1 MKISVDFEGR
11 AESYLDDE
19 RGCMNSQE
27 AIAAL
32 REEITHNHA
41 QIERLDESNARQ
53 REAARTI
60 RAMLKELESSLYTE
74 HSEAYYQRILAL
86 LEQTWGVK

>member
-1 MKISVDFEGR
+1 
-11 AESYLDDE
+11 
-19 RGCMNSQE
+19 MNSQE

-32 REEITHNHA
+32 REEIAHNHA

-60 RAMLKELESSLYTE
+60 RAMLKGLEGSLYTD
-74 HSEAYYQRILAL
+74 SKAYYERILTL